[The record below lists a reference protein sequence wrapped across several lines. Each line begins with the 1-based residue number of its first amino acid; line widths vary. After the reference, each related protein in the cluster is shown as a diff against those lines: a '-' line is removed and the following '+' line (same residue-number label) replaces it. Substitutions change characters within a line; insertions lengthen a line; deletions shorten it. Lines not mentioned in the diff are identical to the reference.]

1 MKKTIYKYFFNEFLR
16 YFIIT
21 LFALSVIVWT
31 IQSVNYLDL
40 VSEDGHAFK
49 IYFFYSLLTLSK
61 VVTKLIPFCFL
72 IATVLTVSKLEK
84 DNELIA
90 LWTSGLNKI
99 HIANFLFTIS
109 LLVMLVQLFFTTAIN
124 PNLLYSSRMLL
135 KNSEL
140 QFIPSLLKERQFN
153 DTVEGLTIFVDKKGN
168 NQMFKNIFIRDD
180 GKILSEIGGSSS
192 TIFAKYGYINNNEKN
207 FILHDGSIQ
216 RLKKDGTINVFK
228 FEKTILNLSGITTK
242 SIIEP
247 KMQETSTIKIL
258 LCMKNKDI
266 NIHNCNI
273 DKKSLMDNKIE
284 INKRFGMPFYIPLIA
299 LMCSFLLTSRK
310 DKKIYNYK
318 KYIYFFI
325 GFIILTFAEILV
337 RYSGISWTHSAI
349 YYLAP
354 MAVSP
359 LLYFTLIRTFKYEN
373 LY

>member
-84 DNELIA
+84 DNELMV

-99 HIANFLFTIS
+99 HVANFLFTIS
-109 LLVMLVQLFFTTAIN
+109 LLVMLVQLLFTTAIN
-124 PNLLYSSRMLL
+124 PSLLYSSRMLL

-153 DTVEGLTIFVDKKGN
+153 DTVEGLTIFVDKKDD
-168 NQMFKNIFIRDD
+168 NQTFKNIFIRDD
-180 GKILSEIGGSSS
+180 GKILSEIGGASS
-192 TIFAKYGYINNNEKN
+192 TIIAKYGYINNNEKN

-216 RLKKDGTINVFK
+216 RLKEDGTINIFK
-228 FEKTILNLSGITTK
+228 FKKTILNLSGITTK
-242 SIIEP
+242 SITEP

-299 LMCSFLLTSRK
+299 LVCSFLLTSRK

-325 GFIILTFAEILV
+325 GFIILAFAEILV
-337 RYSGISWTHSAI
+337 RYSGISWTHSII
-349 YYLAP
+349 YYSLPIAL
-354 MAVSP
+354 SP
-359 LLYFTLIRTFKYEN
+359 LLYIILIKTFKYEN

>member
-84 DNELIA
+84 DNELMV
-90 LWTSGLNKI
+90 LWTSGLKKI

-109 LLVMLVQLFFTTAIN
+109 LLVMLMQLLFTTAIN

-153 DTVEGLTIFVDKKGN
+153 DTVEGLTIFVDKKDN

-180 GKILSEIGGSSS
+180 GKILSEIGGASS
-192 TIFAKYGYINNNEKN
+192 TIIAKYGYINNNEKS

-216 RLKKDGTINVFK
+216 RLKEDGTINVFK
-228 FEKTILNLSGITTK
+228 FKKTILNLSGIATK

-318 KYIYFFI
+318 KYIYFFN

-337 RYSGISWTHSAI
+337 RYSGISWTHSII
-349 YYLAP
+349 YYSLP
-354 MAVSP
+354 IAVSP

-373 LY
+373 LS

>member
-21 LFALSVIVWT
+21 LFALSAIVWT
-31 IQSVNYLDL
+31 IQAVNYLDL
-40 VSEDGHAFK
+40 VSEDGHAFT

-61 VVTKLIPFCFL
+61 VLTKLIPFCFL

-84 DNELIA
+84 DNELMV

-109 LLVMLVQLFFTTAIN
+109 LLVMLVQLLFTTAIN

-153 DTVEGLTIFVDKKGN
+153 DTVEGLTIFVDKKDD
-168 NQMFKNIFIRDD
+168 NQTFKNIFIRDD
-180 GKILSEIGGSSS
+180 GKILSEIGGASS
-192 TIFAKYGYINNNEKN
+192 TIFAKYGYINNYEKN

-216 RLKKDGTINVFK
+216 RLKEDGTINVFK
-228 FEKTILNLSGITTK
+228 FDKTILNLSGITTK
-242 SIIEP
+242 SIIEL

-258 LCMKNKDI
+258 LCMKSKDI

-299 LMCSFLLTSRK
+299 LICSFLLTSRK

-325 GFIILTFAEILV
+325 GFIILAFAEILV
-337 RYSGISWTHSAI
+337 RYSGISWTHSII
-349 YYLAP
+349 YYSLPIALG
-354 MAVSP
+354 P
-359 LLYFTLIRTFKYEN
+359 LLYFALIRTFKYVN
-373 LY
+373 LS